1 MTELEKI
8 TRKIDTYRNEMV
20 DTQIKLCAVPS
31 ISPANGGQGE
41 AEKAELVLDILKTID
56 FKEVKVIKAPDIDA
70 PSCFRPNI
78 IALFKGK
85 SSSKTIWIMT
95 HLDVVP
101 PGEPALWKGNPFKA
115 YVEAGKIYGR
125 GLEDNQQDMLASIYA
140 LKAFQQEG
148 IKPKFDAGLIFVS
161 DEETGNKKGIEYVMK
176 NSNPFRKQDL
186 IIVPGVGNKYGTMI
200 DIAEKSI
207 YWLKIKTLGKQ
218 TQGSTPEKGINSLKA
233 AAFLITELTRLY
245 QIFSE
250 KNSIYSPPISTFEPT
265 KKEANVPNIN
275 TIPGEDVFYMDC
287 RLIPEHNIERVKK
300 EIQKMAKKT
309 EKKYHVHIILE
320 DVQRDSSHAETSL
333 KAPVVQSLQNA
344 VKAIYGKKAKPTGI
358 AVRTAAAFLR
368 KSGYQ
373 VACWSKIE
381 ETAHH
386 PDEYCVIDNMMGDTK
401 VFSHI
406 LLQDS

>member
-8 TRKIDTYRNEMV
+8 TRRIDSYRNEMV
-20 DTQIKLCAVPS
+20 DIQIKLSSFPA
-31 ISPANGGQGE
+31 ISPVNGGEGE
-41 AEKAELVLDILKTID
+41 AKKAEMILDILKNIE
-56 FKEVKVIKAPDIDA
+56 FKDVKVIKAPDIDA
-70 PSCFRPNI
+70 PSSYRPNI
-78 IALFKGK
+78 IALYKGEN
-85 SSSKTIWIMT
+85 SSKTIWMMT
-95 HLDVVP
+95 HMDVVP
-101 PGEPALWKGNPFKA
+101 PGELALWKGDPFKA

-125 GLEDNQQDMLASIYA
+125 GLEDNQQDLLASIYA

-148 IKPKFDAGLIFVS
+148 IKPKYDVGLIFVS

-176 NSNPFRKQDL
+176 SSNPFKKQDL

-233 AAFLITELTRLY
+233 TAFLITELTRLY
-245 QIFSE
+245 KIFSE
-250 KNSIYSPPISTFEPT
+250 KNSTYSPPISTFEPT

-275 TIPGEDVFYMDC
+275 TIPGEDIFYMDC
-287 RLIPEHNIERVKK
+287 RLIPEHNIDMVKK

-309 EKKYHVHIILE
+309 EKKYRVHIILE
-320 DVQRDSSHAETSL
+320 DVQRDSSHAETSP
-333 KAPVVQSLQNA
+333 KAPVVQALQNA

-368 KSGYQ
+368 ESGYQ

-386 PDEYCVIDNMMGDTK
+386 PDEYCVIDNMIGDTK
-401 VFSHI
+401 VFSHM

>member
-1 MTELEKI
+1 MTELDTI
-8 TRKIDTYRNEMV
+8 TRRIDTYRNEMV
-20 DTQIKLCAVPS
+20 DTQIKLCAVPA
-31 ISPANGGQGE
+31 ISPANGGEGE
-41 AEKAELVLDILKTID
+41 TKKAELVLDILKTID

-70 PSCFRPNI
+70 PSCYRPNI
-78 IALFKGK
+78 IALYDGE

-101 PGEPALWKGNPFKA
+101 PGEPALWKGSPFKA
-115 YVEAGKIYGR
+115 YVEAGKIFGR

-148 IKPKFDAGLIFVS
+148 IKPKYDVGLIFVS
-161 DEETGNKKGIEYVMK
+161 DEETGNQKGIEYVI
-176 NSNPFRKQDL
+176 NHSNPFNKQDV

-207 YWLKIKTLGKQ
+207 YWLKITTMGKQ

-233 AAFLITELTRLY
+233 AAFLITELNRLY

-250 KNSIYSPPISTFEPT
+250 KNPIFSPPISTFEPT

-287 RLIPEHNIERVKK
+287 RLIPEHNIDNVKK
-300 EIQKMAKKT
+300 EIQKTAIKT
-309 EKKYHVHIILE
+309 EKKYQVRIILE
-320 DVQRDSSHAETSL
+320 DVQRDSSHAETSS
-333 KAPVVQSLQNA
+333 KAPVVQALQRA
-344 VKAIYGKKAKPTGI
+344 VKAVYGKKAKPTGI

-368 KSGYQ
+368 KSGHQ

-381 ETAHH
+381 ETAHQ

-401 VFSHI
+401 VFAHI
-406 LLQDS
+406 LLQDP